1 MIDLTDR
8 AITHIMKNL
17 RTEGEYVRVGL
28 KPAGCTGFEYIID
41 WEKDF
46 STRLGLDPII
56 YDLVS
61 LSDTS
66 SLLVYAYGAPTGS
79 GLSSYRDLYGIL
91 INPDTGDL
99 LGEIDRTIVMN
110 SMKSAS

>member
-41 WEKDF
+41 WEKDVTEDDIIIDFGKF
-46 STRLGLDPII
+46 SII
-56 YDLVS
+56 IDI
-61 LSDTS
+61 LSQPMID
-66 SLLVYAYGAPTGS
+66 GS
-79 GLSSYRDLYGIL
+79 TIDVIEDGMNTNVKV
-91 INPDTGDL
+91 INPK
-99 LGEIDRTIVMN
+99 EIN
-110 SMKSAS
+110 QCGCGASVQF